1 MAAYVGAP
9 KHSDPRYAHAFA
21 CKPLTWPLRAQVVY
35 RSKQLL
41 RVSGRVP
48 RSPLSR
54 ILSVANSQACS
65 RSPSTNRQGS
75 QKMKRLLESAKLEAV
90 QLPPPERA
98 ESNASSLFNYRPPP
112 PLHVAPLQHATKL
125 ARGLLSSR
133 SFRFAAQL
141 GHQQMGHADARF
153 ESYVSAFADA
163 PTLRRASSC
172 GHLL

>member
-1 MAAYVGAP
+1 M
-9 KHSDPRYAHAFA
+9 
-21 CKPLTWPLRAQVVY
+21 QVVY
-35 RSKQLL
+35 RSKQML
-41 RVSGRVP
+41 RASGRVP

-75 QKMKRLLESAKLEAV
+75 QKMKRLLDGAAAAAP
-90 QLPPPERA
+90 QPPPAERA
-98 ESNASSLFNYRPPP
+98 ESNASSLLHYRPPP
-112 PLHVAPLQHATKL
+112 PLQAAPHAARL

-133 SFRFAAQL
+133 SFRYAPKL
-141 GHQQMGHADARF
+141 GCQPNGNARL
-153 ESYVSAFADA
+153 ESYVSAIASA